1 MNILKKWIIGIVDKQ
16 IGIALSGEVDKL
28 TSDKIQNASSSGRAT
43 LADVEVLEC
52 PYPTYALLR
61 EQAPVFQDPL
71 TGIFV
76 VTRYEDQRRIALD
89 YDNFSNFRPSNDHAN
104 LTGNARKAYERFLEK
119 GWVPGES
126 LAARDDPE
134 HKQMRSIFDQAFRPK
149 RINALDPEVEA
160 LAYRLMDDIIDDG
173 KCDFVAQ
180 YAVPLPLII
189 ICKQMGADLDDV
201 WQIKE
206 WTDAWIKGVGFG
218 LTEAEVLKYTDLE
231 IQAQHYF
238 QPIFQKLRKHPDG
251 SLLSDL
257 VNTEV
262 PGWGRTLTDNELH
275 AEMMQDTFVG
285 GSETTTNAMSAGIML
300 LDKDRDTWHKLRAD
314 PERYLKTF
322 CDEVVR
328 LETPTQGMTRTAK
341 HDYELHGVKI
351 PKGAQVD
358 LRYASGNRD
367 PSQFDNPDEIDLER
381 KNAGSHL
388 GFSTGTHY
396 CLGAPLA
403 RRELYWGFKAFMD
416 AVDDFW
422 LAPGKNN
429 FRHLPNYS
437 LRILKELHIEFT
449 PRRAG

>member
-1 MNILKKWIIGIVDKQ
+1 MT
-16 IGIALSGEVDKL
+16 EVNRMENP
-28 TSDKIQNASSSGRAT
+28 ICPASIDEAT
-43 LADVEVLEC
+43 LADIEVLEC
-52 PYPTYALLR
+52 PYPTYQLLR
-61 EQAPVFQDPL
+61 DEAPVFQDPN

-76 VTRYEDQRRIALD
+76 VSRYEDQRKIALD
-89 YDNFSNFRPSNDHAN
+89 YDNFSNVRRSNDHAN

-126 LAARDDPE
+126 LAARDDPN

-149 RINALDPEVEA
+149 RINAIDPQVEA
-160 LAYRLMDDIIDDG
+160 LAYQLMDDIISDG
-173 KCDFVAQ
+173 HCDFVAQ

-189 ICKQMGADLDDV
+189 ICRQMGANNDDV
-201 WQIKE
+201 WQIKK

-218 LTEAEVLKYTDLE
+218 LSEEEVLKYTDLE

-238 QPIFQKLRKHPDG
+238 QAIFDKLRERPDD

-257 VNTEV
+257 VNLEV

-285 GSETTTNAMSAGIML
+285 GSETTTNALSGGIMML
-300 LDKDRDTWHKLRAD
+300 ANDRATWDKLRAD

-328 LETPTQGMTRTAK
+328 LETPTQGMSRIAK
-341 HDYELHGVKI
+341 NDYELHGVTI
-351 PKGAQVD
+351 PKGSQVD

-367 PSQFDNPDEIDLER
+367 PKQFPNPDQIDLER

-403 RRELYWGFKAFMD
+403 RRELYWGFKAFID
-416 AVDDFW
+416 RIEDFA
-422 LAPGKNN
+422 LTPGKNN

-449 PRRAG
+449 PKNLPR

>member
-1 MNILKKWIIGIVDKQ
+1 MNKVNRMESPICPAAVAD
-16 IGIALSGEVDKL
+16 
-28 TSDKIQNASSSGRAT
+28 AT
-43 LADVEVLEC
+43 LADAEVLEC
-52 PYPTYALLR
+52 PYPTYQLLR
-61 EQAPVFQDPL
+61 EQAPVFQDPN

-76 VTRYEDQRRIALD
+76 ITRYQDQRKIALD
-89 YDNFSNFRPSNDHAN
+89 YENFSNFRRSNDHAN
-104 LTGNARKAYERFLEK
+104 LTGNARIAYERFLEK

-126 LAARDDPE
+126 LAARDDPN

-149 RINALDPEVEA
+149 RINALDPQVEQ
-160 LAYRLMDDIIDDG
+160 LAYELMDGIINDG
-173 KCDFVAQ
+173 HCDFVAQ

-189 ICKQMGADLDDV
+189 ICRQMGANMDDV
-201 WQIKE
+201 WQIKK

-218 LTEAEVLKYTDLE
+218 LSEAEVLQYTDLE

-238 QPIFQKLRKHPDG
+238 QAIFDRLRETPDD

-257 VNTEV
+257 VNLEV

-285 GSETTTNAMSAGIML
+285 GSETTTNALSGGIMML
-300 LDKDRDTWHKLRAD
+300 ANDSATWDKLRSD

-328 LETPTQGMTRTAK
+328 LETPTQGMSRTAK
-341 HDYELHGVKI
+341 NDYVLHGVTI

-367 PSQFDNPDEIDLER
+367 PEQFDNPDQIDLER
-381 KNAGSHL
+381 RNAGSHL

-403 RRELYWGFKAFMD
+403 RRELYWGFKAF
-416 AVDDFW
+416 VDRVEDFR
-422 LAPGKNN
+422 LAPGKNDL
-429 FRHLPNYS
+429 RHLPNYS
-437 LRILKELHIEFT
+437 LRILQELHIEFSPKRT
-449 PRRAG
+449 RGR

>member
-1 MNILKKWIIGIVDKQ
+1 MSDTPPVNRMQDPVCPVSVD
-16 IGIALSGEVDKL
+16 EV
-28 TSDKIQNASSSGRAT
+28 T

-61 EQAPVFQDPL
+61 EQAPVFKDPV
-71 TGIFV
+71 TGIYV
-76 VTRYEDQRRIALD
+76 VTRYEDQRKLALD
-89 YDNFSNFRPSNDHAN
+89 YANFSNFRPSNDHAN
-104 LTGNARKAYERFLEK
+104 LTGAARAAYERFVEF
-119 GWVPGES
+119 GWVPGAS

-149 RINALDPEVEA
+149 RINAMDPEVRD
-160 LAYRLMDDIIDDG
+160 LAYSLMDDLLQQG
-173 KCDFVAQ
+173 QCEYVSQF
-180 YAVPLPLII
+180 AVPLPLII
-189 ICKQMGADLDDV
+189 ICRQMGADDAHI

-206 WTDAWIKGVGFG
+206 WTDAWIRSVGFG
-218 LTEAEVLKYTDLE
+218 LTEAELLKYTDKE
-231 IQAQHYF
+231 IEAQHYF
-238 QPIFQKLRKHPDG
+238 QAIFERLRAEPDG

-300 LDKDRDTWHKLRAD
+300 LADNPDIWTKLKSD

-328 LETPTQGMTRTAK
+328 LESPAQGMMRTALN
-341 HDYELHGVKI
+341 DYTLHGVTI
-351 PKGAQVD
+351 PRGAQVD
-358 LRYASGNRD
+358 LRFASGNRD
-367 PSQFDNPDEIDLER
+367 PAVFDNPDAIDLNR
-381 KNAGSHL
+381 KNAGAHL

-403 RRELYWGFKAFMD
+403 RRELYWGFKAF
-416 AVDDFW
+416 VDNVAEFR
-422 LAPGKNN
+422 LTPRRNTL
-429 FRHLPNYS
+429 RHLPNYS

-449 PRRAG
+449 PQSET